1 MYMSHQLSA
10 NDMIFYK
17 EGDKIM
23 SGGFSIESLLLHK
36 GESPM
41 YTANGSE
48 NTNITGGSVIIT
60 SGSVNITGGPVSGI
74 FKNLAIP
81 AGLLYQTNKEKKRQL
96 FEYNEDGQEL
106 EGGFNNN
113 SVLSED
119 IHSQLMKM
127 VEVNDSGKT
136 VRERKSRK
144 HRVTKYKE
152 KKNNSKKV

>member
-1 MYMSHQLSA
+1 MYMSYQLST

-17 EGDKIM
+17 EKDGDKEKIM
-23 SGGFSIESLLLHK
+23 SGGFSVESLLLHK

-48 NTNITGGSVIIT
+48 NINITGGS
-60 SGSVNITGGPVSGI
+60 VSGI
-74 FKNLAIP
+74 FKNLAVP
-81 AGLLYQTNKEKKRQL
+81 AGLLYQANKEKKRQL
-96 FEYNEDGQEL
+96 FAYNEDGQEL
-106 EGGFNNN
+106 VGGFNNN

-136 VRERKSRK
+136 VRERKTRK
-144 HRVTKYKE
+144 HRVSKE
-152 KKNNSKKV
+152 KKNNSRRE

>member
-1 MYMSHQLSA
+1 MSHQLSA

-17 EGDKIM
+17 EDDKIM
-23 SGGFSIESLLLHK
+23 SGGFSIESLLLNK

-48 NTNITGGSVIIT
+48 NTNTNIIGGSV
-60 SGSVNITGGPVSGI
+60 SSI
-74 FKNLAIP
+74 FKNLAVP

-136 VRERKSRK
+136 IRERKTRK
-144 HRVTKYKE
+144 HRVYTPAKEKEKE

>member
-36 GESPM
+36 GQSPM

-48 NTNITGGSVIIT
+48 NTNITGGSV
-60 SGSVNITGGPVSGI
+60 SSI
-74 FKNLAIP
+74 FKNLAVP